1 MKILKNKNKV
11 LIKGTEEIE
20 IKVLIEDIEKI
31 KIKD

>member
-20 IKVLIEDIEKI
+20 IKVLIEDIEKV
-31 KIKD
+31 KTKD